1 MGVIREPMEQAM
13 KSFNIPVSVLCKRN
27 NTIFRYAGGQE
38 GKCWEGAFPKQ
49 CVENVWRSSEA
60 THAIL
65 SPEKDYSTAD
75 IMSFTLSLL
84 PVFLIR
90 VIIVGAF
97 RNFCGSSF
105 DFSSTDVATIIAVFS
120 RIWSDSLGF
129 SLGCRSER
137 KRLVSGGFQ
146 QKVGASCES
155 GSWDSGQSWFSFLV
169 PFPQVTTGRIRSGPH
184 PWLG

>member
-137 KRLVSGGFQ
+137 KRLVSGGGISAKGGCELWVRF
-146 QKVGASCES
+146 VRFRTILIFFFSSLPSSYNGA
-155 GSWDSGQSWFSFLV
+155 DS
-169 PFPQVTTGRIRSGPH
+169 
-184 PWLG
+184 